1 MQKIVL
7 EDNKDRFVDNSGSK
21 PDYTNHELASAL
33 LSYIDSSPALIADG
47 FNIIETGFDAE
58 QIKEVFK
65 MIFEAMQQEQHYKMM
80 MNADED

>member
-1 MQKIVL
+1 M
-7 EDNKDRFVDNSGSK
+7 
-21 PDYTNHELASAL
+21 
-33 LSYIDSSPALIADG
+33 IADG

-80 MNADED
+80 MNTES